1 MSVGNIS
8 LIEKDR
14 GNKYIGMMY
23 IYQWKYV
30 GTMGYGLFLE
40 QKRDKKGSTN
50 VWFKV
55 SESFSLADVKMLVS
69 DK

>member
-1 MSVGNIS
+1 
-8 LIEKDR
+8 
-14 GNKYIGMMY
+14 
-23 IYQWKYV
+23 
-30 GTMGYGLFLE
+30 MGYGLFLE